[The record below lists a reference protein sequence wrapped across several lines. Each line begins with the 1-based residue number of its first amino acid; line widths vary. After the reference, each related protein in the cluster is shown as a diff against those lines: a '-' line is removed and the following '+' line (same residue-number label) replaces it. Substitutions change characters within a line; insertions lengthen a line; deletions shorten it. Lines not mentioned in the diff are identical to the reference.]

1 MYFRKCIPEEGTI
14 KTDHVLAGE
23 ICHKGVAHIRL
34 RRLLL
39 AASLSFDRVR
49 NQRARN
55 KNNFLP
61 YREVT
66 PGRQAAS
73 NRNGITPANKRL

>member
-1 MYFRKCIPEEGTI
+1 
-14 KTDHVLAGE
+14 
-23 ICHKGVAHIRL
+23 
-34 RRLLL
+34 
-39 AASLSFDRVR
+39 VR

-66 PGRQAAS
+66 PSRRQLQIEIVS
-73 NRNGITPANKRL
+73 ISMIFCIVRKKPRNKIYLLKRQGHH